1 MDAGRWSK
9 LRAHLEAAL
18 EISDIQARQ
27 SYVNDS
33 AETELHADLQRMLAR
48 HAQTHSALDQ
58 AAPKLIAHVL
68 AANDEDDAAQ
78 KQKGRRIGA
87 FALDEMLGSGGM
99 GSVYRAHRVEGGF
112 AQVVAI
118 KLLLYA
124 HPGLRERFRKEQR
137 ILAGLN
143 HPSIAQMLDGG
154 ETDDGTPYI
163 AMEYVAGVSI
173 TDYCRNHLPDVEDR
187 LKMLLSVA
195 AALSYAH
202 RNLVIHRDIKPSNIL
217 VSAAEGRAKLV
228 DFGIAKLVDE
238 EGLGK
243 LTRQNL
249 GPMTPAYAAPEQFKG
264 GAISV
269 ATDIYQFGVLMFK
282 LITGRL
288 PFDANLDD
296 PIAWGRAVL
305 ESEPMT
311 LGRALA
317 SVRRGTDAEKHSDGV
332 RTISPDLNRDLDA
345 IVRQAIAKEPQHRY
359 GSMDAL
365 IADLEAFLDGRPV
378 QARHGGN
385 WYHFSRFVARH
396 RVAVAISVSAAIAL
410 VALTA
415 FALLQTQRAR
425 ADAERARLSAEF
437 MESVLKAADP
447 LTSKKAIQT
456 ALDLMD
462 AANENMQ
469 SKFGARP
476 DLSAPT
482 TILIANA
489 YANLGAI
496 SRAYPMY
503 EKALRDLRANHAPWL
518 DLAKALE
525 RAAFAAERNGQLAQS
540 KAWLD
545 ELDILLQHQDSLETR
560 RVREGALATR
570 WNMARDSG
578 DLPKALVLAEQGL
591 ANLAGYEAQMQAE
604 RQTALRRRGVLY
616 TDMAKFSEAEADL
629 LASRDLALKLFG
641 AKHGRTA
648 LIRQSL
654 GWHYV
659 SAGNPKRG
667 LQELIEVS
675 EIVREVF
682 GEVSQAYGSNLHNRG
697 NAYLALKQVD
707 LALDSY
713 QKSAQAYRGSTS
725 NSSIQVGSAL
735 MNVAEILRQK
745 GDLAGAEAVF
755 AEVEEAWS
763 TSMPPDAPT
772 RASLYFG
779 QARLA
784 DARSNPK
791 RAALAIEKCLA
802 IYRKSGADAIGL
814 AAALALQGRILT
826 QTDQPRAI
834 SAFDEAISLRQTL
847 QPPDPQIIQAWQRE
861 RGTVQK
867 RLADLHGGTQRD

>member
-1 MDAGRWSK
+1 MEAGRWRQ

-18 EISDIQARQ
+18 EISDPHRRQA
-27 SYVNDS
+27 YVHEV
-33 AETELHADLQRMLAR
+33 AESELQEDLQRLLAR

-58 AAPKLIAHVL
+58 AAPKLIAHVM
-68 AANDEDDAAQ
+68 AAKDDDDTR
-78 KQKGRRIGA
+78 KQNGRRIGA

-112 AQVVAI
+112 EQVVAI

-143 HPSIAQMLDGG
+143 HPAIAQLLDGG
-154 ETDDGTPYI
+154 ETDDGTPFI
-163 AMEYVAGVSI
+163 AMEYVSGESI
-173 TDYCRNHLPDVEDR
+173 ADYCRNHLPAVEDR

-195 AALSYAH
+195 SALSYAH
-202 RNLVIHRDIKPSNIL
+202 RNLVIHRDIKPTNVL
-217 VSAAEGRAKLV
+217 VSHSEGHAKLV

-264 GAISV
+264 GAITV

-288 PFDANLDD
+288 PFDADLDD

-317 SVRRGTDAEKHSDGV
+317 SVRRAQDVRLHADAV
-332 RTISPDLNRDLDA
+332 RAISRELNRDLDA

-385 WYHFSRFVARH
+385 WYHFSRFVSRH
-396 RVAVAISVSAAIAL
+396 RFAVAMSASAVVLL

-415 FALLQTQRAR
+415 FAMVQTARAR

-437 MESVLKAADP
+437 MEAVLKAADP

-462 AANENMQ
+462 AANENMR

-503 EKALRDLRANHAPWL
+503 IQALRDLRSNQVQPI
-518 DLAKALE
+518 DLARALE
-525 RAAFAAERNGQLAQS
+525 RAAFAAERNGQLQQS

-545 ELDILLQHQDSLETR
+545 EFEQLLQQTDTLETR
-560 RVREGALATR
+560 KLREGMIATR
-570 WNMARDSG
+570 WQMARDAG
-578 DLPKALVLAEQGL
+578 DLPRALVLAEQGL
-591 ANLAGYEAQMQAE
+591 ANLAGFETHMQAE
-604 RQTALRRRGVLY
+604 RQLALRRRGVLY
-616 TDMAKFSEAEADL
+616 TDMGQYPKAEHDL
-629 LASRDLALKLFG
+629 RASFELAMALFG
-641 AKHGRTA
+641 AKHARTA
-648 LIRQSL
+648 IIQQSL

-659 SAGNPKRG
+659 SAGSPKRG
-667 LQELIEVS
+667 LEELIAVAET
-675 EIVREVF
+675 VREVF
-682 GEVSQAYGSNLHNRG
+682 GEVSQVYGANLHNRG
-697 NAYLALKQVD
+697 NAYVALKMPEF
-707 LALDSY
+707 ALESY
-713 QKSAQAYRGSTS
+713 QKSAEAYRGSTS

-735 MNVAEILRQK
+735 VNVAEILRLQGK
-745 GDLAGAEAVF
+745 LARAKSTFEEVEQAWLTAMPADAPARAPVYLSQAKVAYQLGLWQSATKYALRSIEIYRAGPNHSELAQALAWQGKILVASARKSEAVV
-755 AEVEEAWS
+755 AYQEAI
-763 TSMPPDAPT
+763 
-772 RASLYFG
+772 RLL
-779 QARLA
+779 QAQVPLDQPA
-784 DARSNPK
+784 LKAWQDEL
-791 RAALAIEKCLA
+791 AAL
-802 IYRKSGADAIGL
+802 G
-814 AAALALQGRILT
+814 
-826 QTDQPRAI
+826 P
-834 SAFDEAISLRQTL
+834 
-847 QPPDPQIIQAWQRE
+847 
-861 RGTVQK
+861 
-867 RLADLHGGTQRD
+867 